1 MSAAAAAAEISSWI
15 ADRARRDPDALA
27 IRFEDLEISYEAMEQ
42 RVARLAGALH
52 DRVGIAE
59 GDRVAYL
66 GQNAPEL
73 LDLLFACARLGAILV
88 PLSARMPAPELEV
101 VLANTEPKAL
111 LAEAEYAQT
120 ATEAGAALELRVIPF
135 GDAIATEGL
144 AALLDGAPELRCDRD
159 RPLGRHWRSST
170 PRVRRARRRVRC

>member
-1 MSAAAAAAEISSWI
+1 MSAS
-15 ADRARRDPDALA
+15 
-27 IRFEDLEISYEAMEQ
+27 
-42 RVARLAGALH
+42 
-52 DRVGIAE
+52 AE

-120 ATEAGAALELRVIPF
+120 AGEAGDALELRVIPF
-135 GDAIATEGL
+135 GAAIWPRAWRRCSRARPSC
-144 AALLDGAPELRCDRD
+144 AAIVIVRR
-159 RPLGRHWRSST
+159 RRRWRSST
-170 PRVRRARRRVRC
+170 PRARRARRRAPC